1 MEPGGSTSVQ
11 GAGSKSS
18 CEPGALG
25 PFFETARHFGT
36 LTHPVIFFRSPLRAQ
51 TTSAAR
57 RFAPFFARRCGKSQ
71 WRTRSHR
78 GADYHPA
85 PRSAHAAR
93 FPTEPLP
100 VNVTPLL
107 ALHEAAG
114 ARMLPGGTP
123 TPLLTYGDVPGE
135 YRAARE
141 GAALFD
147 ECDRGML
154 RVDGDDAPEFL
165 HRLLANTVLDLTP
178 GRGVRNMLLTPQ
190 GKVRFLFEL
199 QRTDA
204 GFLISTAPGDAP
216 RLREALDM
224 FLFAEAIE
232 LEDISDSHAPVC
244 LLGPNSD
251 ELLAGLLGSS
261 LPEEVQATITAEL
274 AGVAVRVT
282 RTTRFGSPAWRIDA
296 GPSGVEAAWNAIV
309 GAGAQPAG
317 RVVADSLRAEACTA
331 EAGVDIDDTVYPQ
344 EARLEPAFSLD
355 KGCYIGQEVVAKIDT
370 YGGLNKRMVCLR
382 VSHDDPVAPGTQLER
397 FDEKKDEWRALGV
410 ATSWAYSFE
419 LDGGIVL
426 AYVKRRHQA
435 PGTEFRLMD
444 GSGTAT
450 IVASPIRP
458 DAVPVTGEF
467 E

>member
-1 MEPGGSTSVQ
+1 
-11 GAGSKSS
+11 
-18 CEPGALG
+18 
-25 PFFETARHFGT
+25 
-36 LTHPVIFFRSPLRAQ
+36 
-51 TTSAAR
+51 
-57 RFAPFFARRCGKSQ
+57 
-71 WRTRSHR
+71 
-78 GADYHPA
+78 
-85 PRSAHAAR
+85 
-93 FPTEPLP
+93 
-100 VNVTPLL
+100 VNLSPLL

-114 ARMLPGGTP
+114 ARLLPGGTP
-123 TPLLTYGDVPGE
+123 APLLTYGDVPGE

-147 ECDRGML
+147 ECDRGRL
-154 RVDGDDAPEFL
+154 RVDGPDATEFL
-165 HRLLANTVLDLTP
+165 HRLLANRVLDLEP
-178 GRGVRNMLLTPQ
+178 GRGVLNMLLTPQ

-199 QRTDA
+199 RRTES

-216 RLREALDM
+216 RLMESLDM

-232 LEDISDSHAPVC
+232 LEDVSNAHAPLC
-244 LLGPNSD
+244 LLGPQAD
-251 ELLAGLLGSS
+251 ERLASLTGDG
-261 LPEEVQATITAEL
+261 LPEELRATASVEL
-274 AGVAVRVT
+274 GGVAAEVT

-296 GPSGVEAAWNAIV
+296 GPSGVEAAWKALV

-317 RVVADSLRAEACTA
+317 RVVADSLRAEACAA

-344 EARLEPAFSLD
+344 EARLEAAFSLD

-382 VSHDDPVAPGTQLER
+382 VSHDDPIAPGTQLER
-397 FDEKKDEWRALGV
+397 HDEKKGEWRALGV

-419 LDGGIVL
+419 LDGGVVL

-435 PGTEFRLMD
+435 VGTEFRLVG

-450 IVASPIRP
+450 VVASPIRP
-458 DAVPVTGEF
+458 DAIPVSGEF